1 VTAVAVTQRRVRF
14 RTARFR
20 AVRAL
25 RLEIKHS
32 AAVWVLP
39 VLAALFYFN
48 AYRTAAGYPPTWTLR
63 ASVITG
69 PNLIFFS
76 VIAAGIAAWVA
87 TREGRRKT
95 GDLLATTARGAWA
108 RQATVLAATVCWM
121 VLAYLA
127 GVAVIY
133 LQTAF
138 QATWGGPPL
147 WPVAVGVVGVAASC
161 AVGFT
166 CGTLL
171 PGRFTAPVVAVA
183 VFAAWFV
190 GVAAANNVNN
200 FEDVST
206 AKGGP
211 ALFVATDGG
220 RPRHVDA
227 GVYYHAPPDVSIAQV
242 MFIGGVLLVMVGLL
256 ALLPAARVPG
266 VRGLSFAAGRRW
278 LTMVA
283 AVGVACG
290 VAASATAYSLAGTAR
305 FSATTDWE
313 IPALHDAADDQP
325 VPYTPDCKGGA
336 FKGGAF
342 TVCIHPAFEP
352 YLAAMSAALQ
362 PAAAEIAGLP
372 GAPAR
377 AEMTTGNALRA
388 VAGTTPVYD
397 YSAEQE
403 GFGGASFW
411 ATPAMARSAER
422 DQGLTADWEQ
432 GVQQDFI
439 TWFVS
444 GAAEQDSPGPTP
456 AQEAVAIALLAKI
469 GAPVPQYPQ
478 FFQPSS
484 QPGASSVSNG
494 PGGSA
499 TQPTA
504 SAAQITAAANRF
516 ESLPSVSRHAWLA
529 ANVAG
534 VRSGAVTL
542 AQLP

>member
-1 VTAVAVTQRRVRF
+1 VTSVVVAPARL
-14 RTARFR
+14 ARFR
-20 AVRAL
+20 PARAL

-32 AAVWVLP
+32 SVVWVLP
-39 VLAALFYFN
+39 ILAALFYFN
-48 AYRTAAGYPPTWTLR
+48 AYRTAAGYPPTWPLR
-63 ASVITG
+63 ASVVTG

-87 TREGRRKT
+87 TREVRRKT
-95 GDLLATTARGAWA
+95 GDLLATTARAVWP
-108 RQATVLAATVCWM
+108 RQATVLAATVFWM

-133 LQTAF
+133 LQAAF

-190 GVAAANNVNN
+190 GVNAANNVNN
-200 FEDVST
+200 FENVSS
-206 AKGGP
+206 AKGSP
-211 ALFVATDGG
+211 ALFVSTDSG
-220 RPRHVDA
+220 RPQNHDVGVFYHVL
-227 GVYYHAPPDVSIAQV
+227 PDVSIAQV
-242 MFIGGVLLVMVGLL
+242 MFMGGVLLVTVGLL
-256 ALLPAARVPG
+256 ALLPAARIPG
-266 VRGLSFAAGRRW
+266 VRDLSLAAGRRW
-278 LTMVA
+278 LTVLA

-290 VAASATAYSLAGTAR
+290 VAASATAFSLAGTAR
-305 FSATTDWE
+305 YSLTTGWG
-313 IPALHDAADDQP
+313 IPALHDAAGDQP
-325 VPYTPDCKGGA
+325 IPYTLDCTGSA
-336 FKGGAF
+336 V

-352 YLAAMSAALQ
+352 YLSAMSAALQ

-372 GAPAR
+372 GAPVR
-377 AEMTTGNALRA
+377 AEMTTGAALPA
-388 VAGTTPVYD
+388 VAGTTSVYD
-397 YSAEQE
+397 YSTEQE
-403 GFGGASFW
+403 SYGEVSWW
-411 ATPAMARSAER
+411 ATPAMAR
-422 DQGLTADWEQ
+422 TAGWEQ
-432 GVQQDFI
+432 GVQEDFI

-444 GAAEQDSPGPTP
+444 GAADQQAPSPTP

-484 QPGASSVSNG
+484 QSGASSVSGG
-494 PGGSA
+494 PGGSG

-504 SAAQITAAANRF
+504 SAAQITAAARGF
-516 ESLPSVSRHAWLA
+516 ESLSPAARHAWLA
-529 ANVAG
+529 ANIAALRAG
-534 VRSGAVTL
+534 TITL

>member
-1 VTAVAVTQRRVRF
+1 MTAVALTQRP
-14 RTARFR
+14 ARFR
-20 AVRAL
+20 PARAL

-39 VLAALFYFN
+39 ILAALFYFN

-69 PNLIFFS
+69 PNLIFFT

-95 GDLLATTARGAWA
+95 GDLLATTARAAWP
-108 RQATVLAATVCWM
+108 RQATVLAATVFWM

-171 PGRFTAPVVAVA
+171 PGRFTAPIVAVA
-183 VFAAWFV
+183 VFAAWFT

-200 FEDVST
+200 FEDASS
-206 AKGGP
+206 AKGTP

-220 RPRHVDA
+220 RPQNVDVGVFYHV
-227 GVYYHAPPDVSIAQV
+227 PPDVSIARV
-242 MFIGGVLLVMVGLL
+242 MFMGGVLLVMVGLL

-266 VRGLSFAAGRRW
+266 VRAPSIAAGRR
-278 LTMVA
+278 LAVVVA

-290 VAASATAYSLAGTAR
+290 MAASATAFTLAGTAR
-305 FSATTDWE
+305 YSVTVAAGWE
-313 IPALHDAADDQP
+313 IPALHDAASGQP
-325 VPYTPDCKGGA
+325 VPYTLDCT
-336 FKGGAF
+336 GGAF

-352 YLAAMSAALQ
+352 YLGAMDAALQ

-372 GAPAR
+372 GAPVR
-377 AEMTTGNALRA
+377 AEMTTGAALPA
-388 VAGTTPVYD
+388 VAGTTSVYD
-397 YSAEQE
+397 YSTEYE
-403 GFGGASFW
+403 DYGGASFW
-411 ATPAMARSAER
+411 ATPAMAR
-422 DQGLTADWEQ
+422 TADWEQ
-432 GVQQDFI
+432 GMQQGFI

-444 GAAEQDSPGPTP
+444 GPADQDAPGPTP

-469 GAPVPQYPQ
+469 GAPVPEYPQ
-478 FFQPSS
+478 FSQPSTQS
-484 QPGASSVSNG
+484 
-494 PGGSA
+494 GGSSMSSA
-499 TQPTA
+499 SGAPGTQPQA
-504 SAAQITAAANRF
+504 SAAQITAAARGF
-516 ESLPSVSRHAWLA
+516 ESLSSAARRGWLA
-529 ANVAG
+529 ANIAAL
-534 VRSGAVTL
+534 RSGAITL
-542 AQLP
+542 AQVP

>member
-1 VTAVAVTQRRVRF
+1 VTAVALTA

-20 AVRAL
+20 PARAL

-39 VLAALFYFN
+39 ILAALFYFN
-48 AYRTAAGYPPTWTLR
+48 AYRTAAGFPPTWTVR

-69 PNLIFFS
+69 ASLVFFS

-95 GDLLATTARGAWA
+95 GDLLATTARAAWA
-108 RQATVLAATVCWM
+108 RQATVLAATAFWM

-133 LQTAF
+133 LQTAR

-161 AVGFT
+161 AIGFT

-171 PGRFTAPVVAVA
+171 PGRFTAPIVAVA

-190 GVAAANNVNN
+190 GVNAANSVNPDNVSNL
-200 FEDVST
+200 SSL
-206 AKGGP
+206 KGTSALLGP
-211 ALFVATDGG
+211 VLG
-220 RPRHVDA
+220 RPQIDV
-227 GVYYHAPPDVSIAQV
+227 GVYYHVPSDVSIAQV
-242 MFIGGVLLVMVGLL
+242 MFMGGVLLVMVGLL

-266 VRGLSFAAGRRW
+266 VRGLSFAGRRR
-278 LTMVA
+278 LTVVA
-283 AVGVACG
+283 AAGVACG
-290 VAASATAYSLAGTAR
+290 VAASATAFSLAGTGQY
-305 FSATTDWE
+305 SLTTGWE

-325 VPYTPDCKGGA
+325 VPYTLDCTGSA
-336 FKGGAF
+336 FKM
-342 TVCIHPAFEP
+342 CIHPAFEP
-352 YLAAMSAALQ
+352 YLGAMSAALQ

-377 AEMTTGNALRA
+377 AEMTTGVALPA
-388 VAGTTPVYD
+388 VAGTTSVYD
-397 YSAEQE
+397 YSTELE
-403 GFGGASFW
+403 DVGGASFW
-411 ATPAMARSAER
+411 ATPATAR
-422 DQGLTADWEQ
+422 TAAWEQ
-432 GVQQDFI
+432 GEQQGFI

-444 GAAEQDSPGPTP
+444 GPAEQDSPGPTP

-478 FFQPSS
+478 FS
-484 QPGASSVSNG
+484 QPGTQSGTSSTSGASG
-494 PGGSA
+494 
-499 TQPTA
+499 TQPGA
-504 SAAQITAAANRF
+504 SAAQITAAASGF
-516 ESLPSVSRHAWLA
+516 ESLSSAARHAWLA
-529 ANVAG
+529 ANIV
-534 VRSGAVTL
+534 VLRSGTITL
-542 AQLP
+542 AQIP